1 MVKKKRSK
9 KKKKYNIPYRTFNV
23 LTLVFVSKYRV
34 NVFRGSVECYDESSD
49 EVAVVN
55 IVSSKWIP
63 VRVSVLISSAQLFR
77 KFT

>member
-1 MVKKKRSK
+1 M
-9 KKKKYNIPYRTFNV
+9 
-23 LTLVFVSKYRV
+23 LALVFISKYRV

-49 EVAVVN
+49 DVGVVN
-55 IVSSKWIP
+55 IVSFSWIP